1 MRSKL
6 PAYLILGVAF
16 LTWAVVTPAFGG
28 TPLHSEQ
35 EMQAIQPGKGVPLTD
50 AQLDAIRGGE
60 PGLCMREGQ
69 GEECTAKNRGRSTD
83 IIFWDE
89 WVNKG
94 LHQASGASPGGFGQ
108 SNTIGTLQINSTVG
122 R

>member
-1 MRSKL
+1 MRNKL
-6 PAYLILGVAF
+6 PMYLILGVAF

-50 AQLDAIRGGE
+50 AQLDAITGGE

-69 GEECTAKNRGRSTD
+69 GEECTAKNRGGFTD

-94 LHQASGASPGGFGQ
+94 SRQASGASPGGFVQ
-108 SNTIGTLQINSTVG
+108 VNTSGTLQINSTV
-122 R
+122 RR